1 MPKFLKVFLFGAM
14 ALFLGGSNPAQGME
28 LVDAWAVLKKTEI
41 DGLSGKVENLEGL
54 NKALKQDGYD
64 ADYFKTL
71 LKSKDDPQKF
81 LDDYVSKI
89 GENGKFADGA
99 LETDYTSYLSRK
111 AREGRPPRDRA
122 DWNQA
127 SDYMKYD
134 SPTAR
139 GNKFN
144 KKAEFEYDINEL
156 NLVREDGSFV
166 RVDSY
171 VPASASSTGEGMI
184 ISRKATDLVD
194 IKESTFRGHLQEMVD
209 KYFPGTE
216 IRSNAYPQLNGKT
229 IEGKQYLQIPESNK
243 SFYDIEKYK
252 SIAKDE
258 YGIEIIF
265 LAE

>member
-1 MPKFLKVFLFGAM
+1 M
-14 ALFLGGSNPAQGME
+14 
-28 LVDAWAVLKKTEI
+28 VDAWAVLKKTEI
-41 DGLSGKVENLEGL
+41 DGLSSKVDNLGGL

-64 ADYFKTL
+64 ADYFETL

-89 GENGKFADGA
+89 GDNGKFLDDA
-99 LETDYTSYLSRK
+99 LEADYVDYIKRK
-111 AREGRPPRDRA
+111 QREGKPPRDRA

-139 GNKFN
+139 GNRFN
-144 KKAEFEYDINEL
+144 DIGKLEYEINEL
-156 NLVREDGSFV
+156 NLELSDGSFV

-171 VPASASSTGEGMI
+171 VPADASPTGKGMI

-194 IKESTFRGHLQEMVD
+194 IKESTFRKHLQEMHD
-209 KYFPGTE
+209 KYAPGTK
-216 IRSNAYPQLNGKT
+216 IHSNKFPDIGET
-229 IEGKQYLQIPESNK
+229 IEGKQYLEIPESNK
-243 SFYDIEKYK
+243 SFYNLERYRK
-252 SIAKDE
+252 IAEDE
-258 YGIEIIF
+258 FGIEIIF

>member
-1 MPKFLKVFLFGAM
+1 
-14 ALFLGGSNPAQGME
+14 
-28 LVDAWAVLKKTEI
+28 
-41 DGLSGKVENLEGL
+41 
-54 NKALKQDGYD
+54 
-64 ADYFKTL
+64 
-71 LKSKDDPQKF
+71 
-81 LDDYVSKI
+81 
-89 GENGKFADGA
+89 
-99 LETDYTSYLSRK
+99 
-111 AREGRPPRDRA
+111 
-122 DWNQA
+122 
-127 SDYMKYD
+127 MKYD

-139 GNKFN
+139 GKNFN

-156 NLVREDGSFV
+156 NLVKEDGSFV

-171 VPASASSTGEGMI
+171 VPASTSPTGEGMI

-194 IKESTFRGHLQEMVD
+194 IKESTFRGHLQEMLD
-209 KYFPGTE
+209 KYSPGTE